1 MQTRRDGVPCI
12 FLVSQVV
19 KGQFGFKTES
29 EAELIREKLDQFI
42 TNILKRR
49 AISEQAQP
57 EWKSLR
63 RSESLPARGI
73 RRHDQN

>member
-1 MQTRRDGVPCI
+1 MQNRRDGMPCI
-12 FLVSQVV
+12 FLVSQVAT
-19 KGQFGFKTES
+19 GQFGFKTES
-29 EAELIREKLDQFI
+29 EAELIRGKFDQFI
-42 TNILKRR
+42 TKILKRR

-57 EWKSLR
+57 EWKCLR